1 MRSGKSPILTMPG
14 GGGGFT
20 IGMTLTF
27 NFPDVTANSRVVASV
42 SEVNSI
48 GKPFIGDASI
58 WVEKVAPNDE
68 GEIVVGVTSSFDAS
82 FLYRATWFVSP

>member
-1 MRSGKSPILTMPG
+1 MPG
-14 GGGGFT
+14 SGGGFA
-20 IGMTLTF
+20 IGLRHAF

-58 WVEKVAPNDE
+58 YVENVAPNDE
-68 GEIVVGVTSSFDAS
+68 GEIVVGVTSGFDSS
-82 FLYRATWFVSP
+82 FLYRVTWFVSP